1 MLIGLF
7 LFFLNAQTPDG
18 DLMQQIANS
27 GRCITVAETPD
38 SRVEAPKLIAP
49 GLAPLL
55 SFRYFE
61 DKKHHRFD
69 NLDLMLDDAGH

>member
-1 MLIGLF
+1 MQ
-7 LFFLNAQTPDG
+7 AQVPADG
-18 DLMQQIANS
+18 VIEQIANS
-27 GRCITVAETPD
+27 GRCVALAETPD
-38 SRVEAPKLIAP
+38 ERVKAAQIIAP
-49 GLAPLL
+49 GPAPLL